1 MSEKNG
7 NGQATAVAEDVPEL
21 YRRHRP
27 RDVDGLVGQP
37 GAVKKLRAMIESRSI
52 PHAILL
58 TGPSGTGKTTIA
70 RILRRP
76 LRCKGGP
83 FGDFNELNCA
93 ESRGIDTVREIQTRM
108 KLACK
113 PGGQSRVYLLDES
126 HRLTSDA
133 QACLLKLLED
143 TPDHIYFM
151 LATTDPQKLLPTIR
165 TRCTEIATRAIP
177 NAELRGLIADVAR
190 KEAAK
195 IQSAV
200 LDKIVELSDGSGRK
214 ALVLLK
220 EVIELDGEEDRLEA
234 LSAAAGEA
242 QAIELARS
250 LMSKKPWKEIAGL
263 LKSIPDGPEDLRR
276 MVFSYAGSVLLGGGK
291 MAPRAAFLMEEFRDP
306 FFDAGT
312 ARGMLT
318 LACYRTTVGME

>member
-1 MSEKNG
+1 MSETNG
-7 NGQATAVAEDVPEL
+7 NGQATAEVPEL

-93 ESRGIDTVREIQTRM
+93 EARGIDTVREIQTRM

-113 PGGQSRVYLLDES
+113 PGGHSRVYLLDEAGK
-126 HRLTSDA
+126 LTSDA
-133 QACLLKLLED
+133 QAALLKTLED
-143 TPDHIYFM
+143 TPNHVYFM

-177 NAELRGLIADVAR
+177 NAELRGLVATVAR
-190 KEAAK
+190 KEASK
-195 IQSAV
+195 IQDAV

-220 EVIELDGEEDRLEA
+220 EVIELETEADRLEA
-234 LSAAAGEA
+234 LSAAVGET
-242 QAIELARS
+242 QAIELARA
-250 LMSKKPWKEIAGL
+250 LLNKKPWKEITEL
-263 LKSIPDGPEDLRR
+263 LKGIPDDPEGLRR
-276 MVFSYAGSVLLGGGK
+276 MVFSYAGSVLLNGGK
-291 MAPRAAFLMEEFRDP
+291 APRAAFLMEEFRDP